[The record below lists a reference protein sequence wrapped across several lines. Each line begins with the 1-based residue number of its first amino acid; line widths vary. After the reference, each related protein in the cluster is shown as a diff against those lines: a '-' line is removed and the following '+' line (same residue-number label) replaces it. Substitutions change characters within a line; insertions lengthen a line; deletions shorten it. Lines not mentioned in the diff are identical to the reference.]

1 MFRLTT
7 ALAGMALVL
16 FLGWWGFGGQFIRM
30 QDGRD
35 EGPPPRAELGF
46 EEVARFRALEATQGV
61 AVSEAHF
68 FAIGNTVIGKYD
80 RETGR
85 RVGEWSGASGGSIV
99 HLNSCLLVDRQ
110 LVCAHSNYPRLPM
123 LSTIEIWDPETMEH
137 VESKSLEFSDG
148 SLTWAIHRDGD
159 WWLNFA
165 HYGLLFGGTPGK
177 GPESSAVVQFDED
190 WRRKASFAYPPAL
203 IGRFRPYSSSGGN
216 WAPDGSLYVTGHDEP
231 EIYVLRVP
239 EMGAVLEWTETIP
252 APMQG
257 QGWAFDPTDPQTVW
271 GIVREIGEVVA
282 GTLQP

>member
-7 ALAGMALVL
+7 ALAVVVLVL
-16 FLGWWGFGGQFIRM
+16 FLGWWGFSGQFIRT

-35 EGPPPRAELGF
+35 EGAPPMAELGF
-46 EEVARFRALEATQGV
+46 EEIARFRAVEATQGV
-61 AVSEAHF
+61 AVSETHF

-85 RVGEWSGASGGSIV
+85 HVGEWRGASDGSIV
-99 HLNSCLLVDRQ
+99 HLNSCLLVDQQ

-137 VESKSLEFSDG
+137 VESKSLEFLDG

-165 HYGLLFGGTPGK
+165 HYEFLLGGTPGR
-177 GPESSAVVQFDED
+177 GPQVSAVVRFDAD
-190 WRRKASFAYPPAL
+190 WRRKASYSYPAAL

-239 EMGAVLEWTETIP
+239 EMGAVL
-252 APMQG
+252 
-257 QGWAFDPTDPQTVW
+257 
-271 GIVREIGEVVA
+271 
-282 GTLQP
+282 